1 MSRRAVTAGSVAVLI
16 FLIGAGAE
24 VRSADK
30 RVLTVDDMF
39 EIRNVSDPQISPD
52 GNWVAYTVSKMD
64 LKEEKSDSDIWMTS
78 WDGAK
83 SIRLTTSKDS
93 ETTPRFSPDGRYL
106 AFLSAR
112 DYPAETDQ
120 VWLLNRSG
128 GEAERIT
135 DLKGGIEDYAWSP
148 DSARLALVVQDPDPE
163 ACDEDKEK
171 CDNKTPKPI
180 VIDRYKFKQDE
191 IGYLGKR
198 HEHLV
203 LFDVA
208 SRKSEP
214 LTTGAYDDLLPSW
227 SPDGKSIAFVSKRSK
242 DPDRGDNWDIFVIE
256 EKTGAAPR
264 QLTTFDGADDE
275 PDWNT
280 RPAWSPDGRQ
290 IAYLQGGPQKLIYY
304 AVPKLAIVPAA
315 GGTPRLVA
323 PSLDRTLGLLQ
334 WSADGG
340 SIVCTLEEDGSVGLA
355 KIQASTGKVE
365 RLVTGARTISD
376 LAVGTG
382 GKIAVLSSTPQVPE
396 EVFAVD
402 GASLRPLSR
411 QNQDLLSRL
420 KLGAVEQVNV
430 KSKDGT
436 MVGAFIVK
444 PPDYQAGRKYPAI
457 LRIHGGPVGQ
467 FQNEFLFDWQLL
479 AANGY
484 VVLGANPRGS
494 SGRGEEYC
502 KAIYADWGNKDAQDI
517 LAAVDDA
524 VARGIADP
532 ERLGVGGWSYG
543 GMLTNYVIAQD
554 TRFKAACSGASM
566 SNILAGYG
574 TDQYVFE
581 YDNELGSPWNTTDT
595 WIRLSYPFLKAN
607 RIKTPTLFLCG
618 ESDFNVP
625 LLNSEQMYQALR
637 TQGIDTQL
645 VIYPGQ
651 YHGIRKPTYLKDR
664 LERYLSWYGRYLK
677 AQGMRASA
685 GQP

>member
-1 MSRRAVTAGSVAVLI
+1 MTAVAVAVLN
-16 FLIGAGAE
+16 LIGAGTE

-30 RVLTVDDMF
+30 RLLTVDDLF
-39 EIRNVSDPQISPD
+39 EIRGVSDPQISPD
-52 GNWVAYTVSKMD
+52 GSWLAYAVSKMD

-78 WDGAK
+78 WDGSK
-83 SIRLTTSKDS
+83 TIRLTTSKDR
-93 ETTPRFSPDGRYL
+93 ETTPRFSPDGKYL
-106 AFLSAR
+106 AFLSGR
-112 DYPAETDQ
+112 DYSADTDQ

-135 DLKGGIEDYAWSP
+135 DLKGGVEDYAWSP
-148 DSARLALVVQDPDPE
+148 DGARLALVVEDPDPE

-198 HEHLV
+198 REHLV

-208 SRKSEP
+208 ARKAEP
-214 LTTGAYDDLLPSW
+214 LTSGGYDDLLPSW
-227 SPDGKSIAFVSKRSK
+227 SPDGKSIAFVSKRGT

-256 EKTGAAPR
+256 AKAGAAPR
-264 QLTTFDGADDE
+264 QLTTFEGADDE

-304 AVPKLAIVPAA
+304 SVPKLAIVPAA
-315 GGTPRLVA
+315 GGAPRLVA
-323 PSLDRTLGLLQ
+323 PGLDRTLGLVQ
-334 WSADGG
+334 WTPDGA
-340 SIVCTLEEDGSVGLA
+340 SVVCTLEEDGSVGLA
-355 KIQASTGKVE
+355 RIQASTGKVE
-365 RLVTGARTISD
+365 RLVSGARTISD
-376 LAVGTG
+376 LAVGPG
-382 GKIAVLSSTPQVPE
+382 GKIAVLNGTPQEPE

-402 GASLRPLSR
+402 GTSLRPLSR
-411 QNQDLLSRL
+411 QNQELLSRL
-420 KLGAVEQVNV
+420 KLATVEQVHV

-436 MVGAFIVK
+436 TVGAFIVR
-444 PPDYQAGRKYPAI
+444 PPDFQTGKRYPAI

-467 FQNEFLFDWQLL
+467 FQNEFMFEWQIL

-502 KAIYADWGNKDAQDI
+502 KAIYADWGNRDAQDI

-532 ERLGVGGWSYG
+532 DRLGVGGWSYG

-554 TRFKAACSGASM
+554 TRFKAATSGASI
-566 SNILAGYG
+566 SNILAGFG
-574 TDQYVFE
+574 TDQYVVE
-581 YDNELGSPWNTTDT
+581 YEEELGPPWKTLDA
-595 WIRLSYPFLKAN
+595 WVHVSFPFLHAD
-607 RIKTPTLFLCG
+607 RIKTPTLFLAG
-618 ESDFNVP
+618 DKDFNVP

-637 TQGIDTQL
+637 SLGIDTEL
-645 VIYPGQ
+645 IIYPGQ
-651 YHGIRKPTYLKDR
+651 YHGIRKPSYLKDR
-664 LERYLSWYGRYLK
+664 EERYLAWYGKYVKGETART
-677 AQGMRASA
+677 AT